1 MTNAALPFAA
11 WRDELAVELA
21 EAQQALAAAASAVQQ
36 AEFAHLTAQDQHAA
50 IQRAVATLHGS
61 VSHALSAHIRGV
73 DEERY
78 TAASAV
84 ARARAD
90 FAGIRDRIADLQQA
104 AQELAFLLMAPA
116 AVEEQDHAA

>member
-1 MTNAALPFAA
+1 MDAALPFAE
-11 WRDELAVELA
+11 WRDEIAAELD
-21 EAQQALAAAASAVQQ
+21 EAQKALAASAAAVQQ
-36 AEFAHLTAQDQHAA
+36 AEFAALTAQDQHAA
-50 IQRAVATLHGS
+50 IQRAVATLHGP

-78 TAASAV
+78 AAASAM

-104 AQELAFLLMAPA
+104 AQELAFLMAPA

>member
-1 MTNAALPFAA
+1 MTDAALPFAE
-11 WRDELAVELA
+11 WRDELAAELA
-21 EAQQALAAAASAVQQ
+21 EAQKALAASAAAVQE

-78 TAASAV
+78 TAASAM

-104 AQELAFLLMAPA
+104 AQELAFLMAPV
-116 AVEEQDHAA
+116 AVEDQVDAA